1 MVRLVA
7 VKGLLEPKNTKI
19 KQRKTISSKPSPRQ
33 LALSVAQSYGGK
45 RFSNKIFFQI
55 IVSDIFSPHVFG
67 YDETP
72 PGNNEDNSSTPV
84 CFYAMPLQTTFPPM
98 HLVTMKSPW

>member
-72 PGNNEDNSSTPV
+72 LVIMKTILLRQYVSTP
-84 CFYAMPLQTTFPPM
+84 CHRKPHSPPSIW
-98 HLVTMKSPW
+98 LR